1 MRNLDNLKKDY
12 DNFIN
17 SGCKYLDNSNFNDAI
32 IAFTNALKCLIDIAD
47 NTTGEVQQNA
57 KQQAIK
63 LLADIDKIKLK
74 LEERKQKELK
84 ERENEQKQSND
95 MPKIKEEE
103 DTSTVFKSATIPTLS
118 FDDVAGLENVKSSVK
133 NRIILP
139 LEFPEIY
146 KMYNKQIGGGIL
158 MYGLPG
164 TGKTMIAKAIAHE
177 VGANYYEVLCSDIVS
192 KWFGEAEK
200 NIKNLFDTAR
210 ANKRAV
216 IFFDEFE
223 AIGVK
228 RGGNSTVMNRIVP
241 ELLAQMQGFKTSD
254 SLLLVVAATNRPWDI
269 DSALLRPG
277 RFNELLYIPLPDY
290 DARLFMV
297 EKALNGI
304 PFEGIT
310 AQEIAK
316 NCEGFNGADIVE
328 FCERLK
334 LKSLEKAIA
343 KKSSII
349 IPITLQDYLEVAN
362 TAKSSVSAEDI
373 KNLEKFEANRN

>member
-1 MRNLDNLKKDY
+1 
-12 DNFIN
+12 
-17 SGCKYLDNSNFNDAI
+17 
-32 IAFTNALKCLIDIAD
+32 
-47 NTTGEVQQNA
+47 
-57 KQQAIK
+57 
-63 LLADIDKIKLK
+63 
-74 LEERKQKELK
+74 
-84 ERENEQKQSND
+84 
-95 MPKIKEEE
+95 
-103 DTSTVFKSATIPTLS
+103 
-118 FDDVAGLENVKSSVK
+118 
-133 NRIILP
+133 
-139 LEFPEIY
+139 
-146 KMYNKQIGGGIL
+146 
-158 MYGLPG
+158 
-164 TGKTMIAKAIAHE
+164 IAHE

-200 NIKNLFDTAR
+200 NIKNLFETAR
-210 ANKRAV
+210 SNKRAV

-228 RGGNSTVMNRIVP
+228 RGSDSSAMNRIVP
-241 ELLAQMQGFKTSD
+241 ELLAQMQGFKESD

-290 DARLFMV
+290 ESRLFMV
-297 EKALNGI
+297 NKSLKGI
-304 PFEGIT
+304 PFEGIN

-316 NCEGFNGADIVE
+316 NCKGFNGADIVE